1 MADNTHRIG
10 SVAAVE
16 SERVVV
22 EIDPSAAGLVKAGST
37 GVLPVGAINSYLAIV
52 AGSSRVVAVVTAI
65 RMTPEHASRSDAPFD
80 ASVRVS
86 RTIEATMVGRIEGS
100 SYEPGLTTY
109 PSVFAPVSLATR
121 ADLETIFKPSEPAFR
136 FGEATVAPDQDVW
149 VQADRLLGRHFAVLG
164 TTGSGKSCSVMAV
177 IDGILSL
184 DVPHANVIIFDTNG
198 EYQRC
203 FAQTAERSA
212 RAKAF
217 ALGPTPGGD
226 SALHVPQW
234 FMSTDEHLELLRAA
248 GGVQAPLLQ
257 RAIADA
263 RSASLRTGPGLHR
276 VRVVRWSL
284 ESIRSTERNEKK
296 VQEKLLSLCKGLCT
310 CLDGY
315 VEDEADEELRHVWQE
330 MRQTIK
336 GLNALKLDDDSWE
349 PLNASQLDTFTGVM
363 ERMDELSAEALNAL
377 GLGSSSASTDFDAP
391 SHFSLEDLD
400 QIFLPQRIDL
410 ESTSDPRIAA
420 YAVTMQMR
428 LSRLL
433 ADKRYDFMTRVPN
446 FDDALSGFLRLLFG
460 KEPMVNTSST
470 DEAEGRAPWAG
481 VYAGAGLPADGHTV
495 TLIDLSLVSQ
505 DVLNVVTALIAR
517 LVLELAQ
524 RIEPRASIPVL
535 IVLEE
540 AHRYVRREPD
550 GSRSQ
555 SALVFERIA
564 KEGRKFGVSLGVATQ
579 RPSELDATVLA
590 QCGTIIA
597 HRTVSVTDQELIRG
611 ATPLASR
618 DVLRQLPGLA
628 TQHALILGEAVPAPV
643 AVRVRHVPD
652 PPDSQDPRFI
662 ERWKQGDPHRD
673 AVHIDRA
680 AQDWEAG
687 VRARAALIGA
697 ADESPPSGADV
708 GVYRAVGDETTG
720 SGPDLA

>member
-22 EIDPSAAGLVKAGST
+22 EIDPTAASLVKAGST
-37 GVLPVGAINSYLAIV
+37 GVLPVGAINSYLTIV

-65 RMTPEHASRSDAPFD
+65 RMTPEHSPRSEAPFD

-86 RTIEATMVGRIEGS
+86 RTIEATMVGRIEGAR
-100 SYEPGLTTY
+100 YEPGLTTY

-136 FGEATVAPDQDVW
+136 FGEAVVAPDQDVW
-149 VQADRLLGRHFAVLG
+149 VQADRLLGRHFAILG
-164 TTGSGKSCSVMAV
+164 TTGSGKSCSVMAI
-177 IDGILSL
+177 IDGLLSL
-184 DVPHANVIIFDTNG
+184 DVPNANVVIFDTNG
-198 EYQRC
+198 EYGPC
-203 FAQTAERSA
+203 FAESAERSA
-212 RAKAF
+212 KARAF

-226 SALHVPQW
+226 GALHVPQW

-263 RSASLRTGPGLHR
+263 RSASSSTGPGLHR
-276 VRVVRWSL
+276 VRVVRWSV

-315 VEDEADEELRHVWQE
+315 VEDEEDEGLRQVWQD
-330 MRQTIK
+330 MRQSIK
-336 GLNALKLDDDSWE
+336 ELNALKLDKDSWE

-363 ERMDELSAEALNAL
+363 AKMEELSAQALNAL

-433 ADKRYDFMTRVPN
+433 ADERYDFMTRVPS

-460 KEPMVNTSST
+460 KKPLSSPESSE
-470 DEAEGRAPWAG
+470 DAEERAPWADQ
-481 VYAGAGLPADGHTV
+481 YEGAGLPEDGHTV
-495 TLIDLSLVSQ
+495 TLLDLSLVSQ

-524 RIEPRASIPVL
+524 RIEPRATIPVL

-579 RPSELDATVLA
+579 RPSELDSTVLA

-597 HRTVSVTDQELIRG
+597 HRTVSVTDQELIRA

-662 ERWKQGDPHRD
+662 DRWKEGDSERD
-673 AVHIDRA
+673 ALHIHRA
-680 AQDWEAG
+680 AHDWEAG
-687 VRARAALIGA
+687 VRARATLTGPAEASSPAEADPGA
-697 ADESPPSGADV
+697 
-708 GVYRAVGDETTG
+708 
-720 SGPDLA
+720 

>member
-1 MADNTHRIG
+1 MPDNTHRIG

-22 EIDPSAAGLVKAGST
+22 EIDPTAASLVKAGST
-37 GVLPVGAINSYLAIV
+37 GVLPVGAINSYLTIV

-65 RMTPEHASRSDAPFD
+65 RMTPEHSPRSGAPFD

-86 RTIEATMVGRIEGS
+86 RTIEATMVGRIEGAK
-100 SYEPGLTTY
+100 YEPGLTTY

-136 FGEATVAPDQDVW
+136 FGEAVVAPDQDVW
-149 VQADRLLGRHFAVLG
+149 VQADRLLGRHFAILG
-164 TTGSGKSCSVMAV
+164 TTGSGKSCSVMAI
-177 IDGILSL
+177 IDGLLSL
-184 DVPHANVIIFDTNG
+184 EVPNANVVIFDTNG
-198 EYQRC
+198 EYRHC
-203 FAQTAERSA
+203 FAESAERSA
-212 RAKAF
+212 KARAF
-217 ALGPTPGGD
+217 ALGPTPGRDG
-226 SALHVPQW
+226 ALHVPQW

-263 RSASLRTGPGLHR
+263 RSASSSNSRGPHR
-276 VRVVRWSL
+276 VRVIRSSV
-284 ESIRSTERNEKK
+284 ESIRSTERNEKR
-296 VQEKLLSLCKGLCT
+296 VQEKLLNLCKGLCS
-310 CLDGY
+310 CLDEY
-315 VEDEADEELRHVWQE
+315 VADEEDPGLRQVWQA
-330 MRQTIK
+330 MRQSVK
-336 GLNALKLDDDSWE
+336 GLNALNLDKDSWD

-363 ERMDELSAEALNAL
+363 NRLDELSGQALNAL

-391 SHFSLEDLD
+391 SHFSLVDLD
-400 QIFLPQRIDL
+400 EAFLPQRIEL

-428 LSRLL
+428 LKRLL
-433 ADKRYDFMTRVPN
+433 ADGRYDFMTRVPRFN
-446 FDDALSGFLRLLFG
+446 DALSSFLRLLFG
-460 KEPMVNTSST
+460 KEPLSNLGNDAPA
-470 DEAEGRAPWAG
+470 DERPPWADS
-481 VYAGAGLPADGHTV
+481 YERAGLPGDGHTV
-495 TLIDLSLVSQ
+495 TLLDLSLVSQ

-517 LVLELAQ
+517 LVLELGQ

-540 AHRYVRREPD
+540 AHRYVRRESD

-579 RPSELDATVLA
+579 RPSELDSTVLT

-597 HRTVSVTDQELIRG
+597 HRTVSAADQELIRA

-628 TQHALILGEAVPAPV
+628 TQHALIIGEGVPAPV
-643 AVRVRHVPD
+643 AVRVRHVAD

-662 ERWKQGDPHRD
+662 AQWRQRD
-673 AVHIDRA
+673 LGQDARHIHA
-680 AQDWEAG
+680 AARDWEAG
-687 VRARAALIGA
+687 VRARAHVSDGA
-697 ADESPPSGADV
+697 E
-708 GVYRAVGDETTG
+708 G
-720 SGPDLA
+720 STP